1 MGEPRRTAPYH
12 DDLRWRIVWQRICDC
27 FTIKQIS
34 QNLHIAESTVM
45 RILDRFE
52 RTGTVSANKATPRAH
67 CLHQHDELLL
77 LQLINE
83 NPSIYLREIRQKLL
97 ETTGVNASEST
108 ICRSLQR
115 MGFTRKRMQHVALQR
130 SNVLI
135 GEYQADISLFDSNSL
150 VFVDETGSDQRDAL
164 RNYGY
169 SLRGYPAHSAKILF
183 KGTRYSAIGVMSTTE
198 LLDSFVVE
206 GTVDGDVFYTFV
218 QTSLLPY
225 LQEFNGVNPNSIV
238 VMDNCSIHHLQEVI
252 ELIHCVGALVM
263 FLPPYSPHLMPIE
276 YCFSKVKLFL
286 KEHEDVAQAVGDAK
300 LLLRAAF
307 ASITPEDCLAWSTF
321 CGYI

>member
-1 MGEPRRTAPYH
+1 MGESRRTAPNH
-12 DDLRWRIVWQRICDC
+12 DDLRWRIVWQRICGC

-34 QNLHIAESTVM
+34 QNLHIAESTVV

-52 RTGTVSANKATPRAH
+52 ITGTVSANKATPRAH
-67 CLHQHDELLL
+67 CLHLQHDELLL

-83 NPSIYLREIRQKLL
+83 NPSNYLREIRQKLL
-97 ETTGVNASEST
+97 EATGVNAPEST
-108 ICRSLQR
+108 VCRSLQR

-164 RNYGY
+164 RYYGY

-198 LLDSFVVE
+198 LLDSFIVE

-218 QTSLLPY
+218 
-225 LQEFNGVNPNSIV
+225 
-238 VMDNCSIHHLQEVI
+238 
-252 ELIHCVGALVM
+252 
-263 FLPPYSPHLMPIE
+263 
-276 YCFSKVKLFL
+276 
-286 KEHEDVAQAVGDAK
+286 
-300 LLLRAAF
+300 
-307 ASITPEDCLAWSTF
+307 
-321 CGYI
+321 